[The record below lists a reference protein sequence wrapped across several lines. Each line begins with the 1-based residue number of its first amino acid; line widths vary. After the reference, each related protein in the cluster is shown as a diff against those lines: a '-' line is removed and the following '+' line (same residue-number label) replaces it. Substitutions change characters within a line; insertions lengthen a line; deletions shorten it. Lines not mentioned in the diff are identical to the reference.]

1 MKKRILPRTETLAER
16 KRFAIFHTCTLLI
29 APLIAALIIFL
40 MKWRESV
47 RLSEI
52 GFIVPLSMQHVSLNP
67 FKDVGDLLL
76 LSLCV
81 WNCIGSLRFYDD
93 AFDEG
98 GRLGGFIARGVSLLF
113 MLIFPFYYLYNLWC
127 VLRNKE

>member
-1 MKKRILPRTETLAER
+1 MKKRIFPGTETLAER
-16 KRFAIFHTCTLLI
+16 KRFAIFHACTLII

-40 MKWRESV
+40 MNWRESV

-52 GFIVPLSMQHVSLNP
+52 GFIVPLSIQHVSLNP

-76 LSLCV
+76 WSLCI
-81 WNCIGSLRFYDD
+81 WNLIGSLRFHDD

-127 VLRNKE
+127 VFRNKE